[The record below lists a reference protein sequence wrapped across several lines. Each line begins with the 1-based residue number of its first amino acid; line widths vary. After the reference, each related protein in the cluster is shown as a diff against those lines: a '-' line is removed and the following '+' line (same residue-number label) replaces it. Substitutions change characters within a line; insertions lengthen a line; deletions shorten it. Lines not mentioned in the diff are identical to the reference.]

1 MRLFLLMKKTI
12 ITIKKELEEIAG
24 CHIILTAEMETV
36 IERINS
42 NPTTRDKS
50 LAIDNLKQN
59 TKYLQDNYQDAEW
72 VTTDGKTPLDVADCV
87 VHIINQHMGR
97 SRSVSSKDY
106 PDHKAFR

>member
-1 MRLFLLMKKTI
+1 MALTMDESKNSLL
-12 ITIKKELEEIAG
+12 EYFVRSGYNNL
-24 CHIILTAEMETV
+24 HIILTAEMETV

-42 NPTTRDKS
+42 SPTTRDKS